1 MKAPGHAIHRS
12 TAPWP
17 MLFSLM
23 CNGIAPNR
31 IGRRSQ
37 EVVEARL
44 DNFVALARRL
54 FKAGTIENFY
64 SPPNRSYEAG
74 RLQRL
79 RSMRHRKEIDAQHIV
94 CTELHATVC

>member
-1 MKAPGHAIHRS
+1 MKAPGHATHRS

-44 DNFVALARRL
+44 DNFVAFFLLMLCGTNHRRDKRL
-54 FKAGTIENFY
+54 GHYNLKLMYYHLSFLDDD
-64 SPPNRSYEAG
+64 G
-74 RLQRL
+74 RETSWRIL
-79 RSMRHRKEIDAQHIV
+79 RTGFV
-94 CTELHATVC
+94 